1 MRLLRMNND
10 GSFSLIEF
18 NSSHNI
24 PSFAILSHT
33 WRGDHEPTLQD
44 IKDSVA
50 NDSATRDL
58 RPLDKLYF
66 CGERIKKD
74 KLQYFWVDTCCIDKS
89 SSAELSEAI
98 NSMFSWYRRSNRC
111 YVFLTDVS
119 IPSEND
125 DLNFRDNQ
133 LRRSRWFTR
142 GWTLQELLA
151 PPVVE
156 FYSREGSLL
165 GSKKSLEK
173 LISEITGIPIAAL
186 RGTPLT
192 FFPIKDKMS
201 WAANRQ
207 TTREEDT
214 VYSLLGIFDIH
225 MPAMYGEGEEHALR
239 RLQSEIEIHSRNSN
253 RKDASTPH
261 LPSKQWIV
269 PFERN
274 TRFTDRNSELD
285 QLHSMLSSGD
295 QFTKVAVSGL
305 GGVGKTQLV
314 LELLYRLKEKG
325 EEFSAIWVQATTVE
339 SLDQG
344 YHAVA
349 EYLGISKSGDKDV
362 DIKKLVQSFL
372 SEESASPWILIF
384 DNADDINMWT
394 NKPDG
399 EGQKLS
405 SRLIDY
411 IPKHKKG
418 KVIFTTR
425 DRRVAV
431 KLANQNVI
439 EVSKLAQ
446 STAMQMLQNFLIR
459 KELVTSRPDDA
470 KAILAW
476 LTHLP
481 LAIAQAAAYINENG
495 ITLADYLTLVNCQE
509 QDTIE
514 LLTEEFEDDA
524 RYSDMKNPIATTW
537 LVSFQKIQ
545 QRDPLAADY
554 MSFMA
559 CLDHK
564 DIPQLLLPPGPSRKR
579 EIDSIGTLSAY
590 SFIATRSED
599 GALDLHR
606 LVHLVIRNW
615 LRMEGFLADWT
626 RKAVAR
632 LEEVFPDHEHRNRTV
647 WRVYLPHANCL
658 LESNLIDNDNTSKI
672 NLKWKIALCYYSDGR
687 YSEAETFLREVME
700 VRTRRLG
707 PEHPDTLKCMAKL
720 ALTYHAQSRFQE
732 SKALGLRAFNT
743 QSRILGEEDPET
755 LSTMSHLAMT
765 CSDLSQWK
773 ESEELE
779 LQALKLR
786 KSVLGS
792 EHPDTLVCM
801 SNLVYL
807 YNCQG
812 WWERAELL
820 GKETITAR
828 KKVLG
833 VEHPDTLLS
842 IGNLAHTYNN
852 QGRYQDAEELLV
864 QVVQART
871 QALGEDHPHTLSG
884 MSNLAVSYHNQGRWD
899 EAEALQGKVVV
910 ARKTLLGA
918 EHFSTLTSMAHLS
931 STYQSQGRLTEAELL
946 GSQVMELRKK
956 VLGLEHHHT
965 LASMSSLSLM
975 YLEDGQ
981 LSKAEEIALNVL
993 AIRVRVLGM
1002 RHHHSLSSMA
1012 HLAAIYKQ
1020 QSRFTEAEDLEMQI
1034 IEAQEKTES

>member
-1 MRLLRMNND
+1 MA
-10 GSFSLIEF
+10 S
-18 NSSHNI
+18 
-24 PSFAILSHT
+24 
-33 WRGDHEPTLQD
+33 
-44 IKDSVA
+44 
-50 NDSATRDL
+50 
-58 RPLDKLYF
+58 
-66 CGERIKKD
+66 
-74 KLQYFWVDTCCIDKS
+74 
-89 SSAELSEAI
+89 
-98 NSMFSWYRRSNRC
+98 
-111 YVFLTDVS
+111 
-119 IPSEND
+119 
-125 DLNFRDNQ
+125 
-133 LRRSRWFTR
+133 
-142 GWTLQELLA
+142 
-151 PPVVE
+151 
-156 FYSREGSLL
+156 
-165 GSKKSLEK
+165 
-173 LISEITGIPIAAL
+173 
-186 RGTPLT
+186 
-192 FFPIKDKMS
+192 
-201 WAANRQ
+201 AANGQ
-207 TTREEDT
+207 KSREEDILH
-214 VYSLLGIFDIH
+214 SLGRIFDIDAH
-225 MPAMYGEGEEHALR
+225 CKNTSISQHP
-239 RLQSEIEIHSRNSN
+239 SN
-253 RKDASTPH
+253 P
-261 LPSKQWIV
+261 WIV

-274 TRFTDRNSELD
+274 TRFTDHSSELD
-285 QLHSMLSSGD
+285 QLHTMLFRGD
-295 QFTKVAVSGL
+295 QFTKIAVSGL
-305 GGVGKTQLV
+305 GGVGKTQLA
-314 LELLYRLKEKG
+314 LELLYRLRDKG
-325 EEFSAIWVQATTVE
+325 EEFSAIWVQATTME

-349 EYLGISKSGDKDV
+349 EHLGKSKPGDKDV
-362 DIKKLVQSFL
+362 NIKKLVQSFL
-372 SEESASPWILIF
+372 SEDSAHPWVLVF
-384 DNADDINMWT
+384 DNADDVNMWID
-394 NKPDG
+394 KPDG
-399 EGQKLS
+399 GSQQTS
-405 SRLIDY
+405 DRLMDY

-418 KVIFTTR
+418 RVIFTTR

-431 KLANQNVI
+431 KLANQNVLEI
-439 EVSKLAQ
+439 SKLTQ
-446 STAMQMLQNFLIR
+446 STAMEMLQNFLIR
-459 KELVTSRPDDA
+459 KELVTSKPDDA

-476 LTHLP
+476 LTHLA

-495 ITLADYLTLVNCQE
+495 ITLADYLTLIDCQE

-564 DIPQLLLPPGPSRKR
+564 DIPQLLLPPGPSRKK

-590 SFIATRSED
+590 SFITTRSED

-615 LRMEGFLADWT
+615 LRIKGVLADWT
-626 RKAVAR
+626 RKAVVR

-647 WRVYLPHANCL
+647 WRVYLPHANHL
-658 LESNLIDNDNTSKI
+658 LESNLIEKDDASI

-687 YSEAETFLREVME
+687 YSEAETYLREVME
-700 VRTRRLG
+700 ARTRRLG
-707 PEHPDTLKCMAKL
+707 PEHPDTLKCMARL

-732 SKALGLRAFNT
+732 SKALGLRAFNA

-765 CSDLSQWK
+765 CSDLPQWK

-779 LQALKLR
+779 LHAMKLR

-812 WWERAELL
+812 WWERAEQL

-852 QGRYQDAEELLV
+852 QGRYKDAEELLV
-864 QVVQART
+864 QVVQARMR
-871 QALGEDHPHTLSG
+871 ALGEDHPHTLSG

-899 EAEALQGKVVV
+899 EAEALQAKVVG

-931 STYQSQGRLTEAELL
+931 STYQSQGRLSEAESL
-946 GSQVMELRKK
+946 GLQVMELRKK

-965 LASMSSLSLM
+965 LASMTSLSSM

-981 LSKAEEIALNVL
+981 LAKAEDIALNVL
-993 AIRVRVLGM
+993 AIRVKVLGM

-1012 HLAAIYKQ
+1012 HLATIYKQ
-1020 QSRFTEAEDLEMQI
+1020 QSRFAEAEDLEMQI
-1034 IEAQEKTES
+1034 IEAREKSEP